1 MTNFGYLPFEKLKA
15 YQEARKL
22 LAAVREASIT
32 DSRLRDQALRAATSA
47 CLNISEGAGRR
58 GAADKARVYA
68 IARGESCEAA
78 AALDIALAANL
89 CRADSARRGVQHAK
103 SVHALLSGLI
113 RRFDQHRE

>member
-32 DSRLRDQALRAATSA
+32 ESRLRDQAIRAATSA

-78 AALDIALAANL
+78 AALDIALTAGL
-89 CRADSARRGVQHAK
+89 CREEAAQRGVQHAK
-103 SVHALLSGLI
+103 AAHSLLSGLI
-113 RRFDQHRE
+113 RRFGTSRE